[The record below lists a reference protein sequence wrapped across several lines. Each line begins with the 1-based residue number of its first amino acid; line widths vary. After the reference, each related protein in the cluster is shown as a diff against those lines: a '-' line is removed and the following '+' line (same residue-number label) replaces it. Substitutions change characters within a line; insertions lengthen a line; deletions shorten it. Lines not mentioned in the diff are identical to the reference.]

1 MKKFFSDF
9 KKFITRGNIVDMAIG
24 VIIATAFTAI
34 VTALTNKILMPI
46 INWFLL
52 VVTGGKSLDAIYT
65 YLKWVPLKDTEGNP
79 TTEVDLV
86 NSIYI
91 DWGAFIT
98 AIINFLLIAV
108 VLFCILKVMMSSQ
121 GYVQARKS
129 EVPTKEEKEQL
140 KEQGVNMKNRKEVV
154 KATKELRE
162 KNKVVVEPKPTTD
175 ELLAQILEEM
185 KKQNEPKSK
194 TKAEK
199 KEEEKSE

>member
-65 YLKWVPLKDTEGNP
+65 YLKWVPLKDAEGNP
-79 TTEVDLV
+79 TGEVDLV

-98 AIINFLLIAV
+98 AIINFLLIAI

-121 GYVQARKS
+121 GYVQARKA
-129 EVPTKEEKEQL
+129 EVPTKEEKAQL
-140 KEQGVNMKNRKEVV
+140 KEQGVDMKNRKEVV

-194 TKAEK
+194 NEK
-199 KEEEKSE
+199 KDKNEEKSE

>member
-79 TTEVDLV
+79 TTEVDLA